1 MPVKSEGM
9 TIDQTAAYQLVSIEG
24 NRVTVKAAI
33 EQQAS
38 NQKIQNPAMPGL
50 IVDLKKMSGKASGD
64 AAFDLTRLLP
74 VEGSSVLVSESV
86 MEVDMGGQK
95 NAMTVKT
102 TANVRV
108 EGK

>member
-9 TIDQTAAYQLVSIEG
+9 TIDQTATYQLVSIEG

-74 VEGSSVLVSESV
+74 RERTSTLVYELV
-86 MEVDMGGQK
+86 MEMNVGGQK
-95 NAMTVKT
+95 NPVTMKTAMDL
-102 TANVRV
+102 RF